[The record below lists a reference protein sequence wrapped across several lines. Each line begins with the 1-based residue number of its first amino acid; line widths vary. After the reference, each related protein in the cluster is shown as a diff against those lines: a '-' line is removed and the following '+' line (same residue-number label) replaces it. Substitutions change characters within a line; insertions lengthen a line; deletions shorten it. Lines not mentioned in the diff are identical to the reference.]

1 VQVRDCQLQCNAV
14 FLAWISEGLNML
26 RLEALRAFVEVA
38 DHGNIKGA
46 SERLFR
52 TPSALSMTL
61 KQIED
66 RLGCP
71 LFETDRKSS
80 LTDMGRFLYDQS
92 VALLRDYDRAME
104 RIAAQSKARSG
115 RLRIASVP
123 SVATML
129 LPDFLQEFIST
140 RPDLDIDLVD
150 TDSADVRLLVE
161 TGQVDI
167 GIAGFAGDRPG
178 MATRPIFRDPLMLV
192 CRTDNPLA
200 AKGQIL
206 DWDDLEGE
214 ALVLNEAMRSL
225 ASDRFQQ
232 LILNARYAV
241 RNVAS
246 LIAVVRAGMG
256 VTLMPALATV
266 NLPPN
271 LTVRSLRD
279 PACMRTV
286 SLHWRLGRVP
296 SPIAQRFLQDFTLAA
311 QEMTKSFGLEPVV

>member
-1 VQVRDCQLQCNAV
+1 
-14 FLAWISEGLNML
+14 ML

-38 DHGNIKGA
+38 DHGNIKDA

-80 LTDMGRFLYDQS
+80 LTEMGRFLYDQS
-92 VALLRDYDRAME
+92 VVLLRDYDRAME
-104 RIAAQSKARSG
+104 RIEAQSKARSG

-129 LPDFLQEFIST
+129 LPRFLQDFIAT

-150 TDSADVRLLVE
+150 TDSTDVRHLVE
-161 TGQVDI
+161 SGQVDL
-167 GIAGFAGDRPG
+167 GIAGLPADLPG
-178 MATRPIFRDPLMLV
+178 LASQPIFRDPFMLV
-192 CRTDNPLA
+192 VRSGSRLA
-200 AKGQIL
+200 RSTAPL
-206 DWDDLEGE
+206 DWGDLEGE
-214 ALVLNEAMRSL
+214 AVILNEAARNLPSPAFQRL
-225 ASDRFQQ
+225 ARQARFS
-232 LILNARYAV
+232 V

-246 LIAVVRAGMG
+246 LVAMVQEGMG
-256 VTLMPALATV
+256 VTLLPALATV
-266 NLPPN
+266 NLPGSLAAYP
-271 LTVRSLRD
+271 LRD

-286 SLHWRLGRVP
+286 GLHWRDGKVHSPVAQVFLRDFAAAARVEAKNLG
-296 SPIAQRFLQDFTLAA
+296 LQPA
-311 QEMTKSFGLEPVV
+311 